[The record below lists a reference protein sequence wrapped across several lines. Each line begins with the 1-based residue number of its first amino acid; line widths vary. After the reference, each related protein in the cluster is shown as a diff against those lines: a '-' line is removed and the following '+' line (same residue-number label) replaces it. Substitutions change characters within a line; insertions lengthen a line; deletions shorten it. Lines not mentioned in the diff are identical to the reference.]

1 MLTTWKSCSW
11 FVSLILLVL
20 FLLVLCVFWTATPV
34 LAAAGAPANLDETR
48 RLAEKGSISDEIALA
63 GDYFAGKGVNQDS
76 KMAAYWY
83 QKAAGHGNPA
93 AQNQIGYFYQAG
105 IGVPQDSE
113 RAFHWY
119 QLAAASG
126 FAKAKVNL
134 AITCLYGVGTRKNDD
149 LAVQLLNQAFEAG
162 NGTAATYLGL
172 ISYFGL
178 VGKEDKV
185 AAEKW
190 FESGLKLHDPLAAFN
205 LGSLYSVTPGHPQDL
220 SRAADLLRQAAD
232 AGYVPAMHSLGL
244 LLINHPSL
252 RQEDQQSRNLLEEA
266 ANAGSWKSS
275 IVLGILARDGRG
287 VPMDAKN
294 AYYHFCAAVLQGGET
309 AKRLVKP
316 DMDLLATKLGTEERR
331 TAEHA
336 ANGWFEH
343 HSLKLVFVY
352 RDSTKTDFPAAGVA
366 SAPDGSFAG
375 QLLPLSSS

>member
-1 MLTTWKSCSW
+1 MFTTWKISSRS
-11 FVSLILLVL
+11 VSLLLLILCKL
-20 FLLVLCVFWTATPV
+20 FVAALA
-34 LAAAGAPANLDETR
+34 LAAPAAPADLDETR
-48 RLAEKGSISDEIALA
+48 RLAEKGSITDEIALA

-134 AITCLYGVGTRKNDD
+134 AITCLYGVGTRKNPD
-149 LAVQLLNQAFEAG
+149 LAVQLLQQAFDAG
-162 NGTAATYLGL
+162 NGTAATYLGI
-172 ISYFGL
+172 ISYFGI

-185 AAEKW
+185 AAERW

-205 LGSLYSVTPGHPQDL
+205 LGSLYSVTPDHPQDL
-220 SRAADLLRQAAD
+220 PRAADLLRLAAD

-244 LLINHPSL
+244 LLINNPNL
-252 RQEDQQSRNLLEEA
+252 RQEDQQARSLLEA
-266 ANAGSWKSS
+266 AASAGSWKSS
-275 IVLGILARDGRG
+275 IVLGILARDGLR
-287 VPMDAKN
+287 VPMDVKD
-294 AYYHFCAAVLQGGET
+294 AYYHFCSAVLQGGEP
-309 AKRLVKP
+309 AKRLVER
-316 DMDLLATKLGTEERR
+316 DMGLIAAKLGTEERR
-331 TAEHA
+331 TAELA

-352 RDSTKTDFPAAGVA
+352 RDGTKTDFPAAGVA
-366 SAPDGSFAG
+366 SAPDGSLAG